1 MSDTERFVDIHCHIL
16 PQLDD
21 GADSWDESLAMA
33 RLAVNDEISTIV
45 CTPHQLGNY
54 NSNDGRTIRDQ
65 VAMLQRL
72 LEAKG
77 VPLAVLPGGDVR
89 IEPDMIRKIR
99 DGDVLTLAD
108 GGRYVLLEL
117 PHEVYFHLDRLLE
130 ELDAAELVGILSH
143 PERNRGILRQPRV
156 VERLVRAGCLL
167 QLTADSLT
175 GAFGSEIKVFS
186 EWLVSEGL
194 VHFVATD
201 AHGFRS
207 RRPLLGSAFDRVVD
221 LADYATAEA
230 VCCRN
235 PARVVD
241 GRDVARGRRRHA
253 RRLAQWFRRRKAS

>member
-1 MSDTERFVDIHCHIL
+1 MSDNQPFVDIHCHIL
-16 PQLDD
+16 PELDD

-33 RLAVNDEISTIV
+33 RMAVNDEISTIV
-45 CTPHQLGNY
+45 CTPHQLGTY
-54 NSNDGRTIRDQ
+54 TSNDGRAIRDQ
-65 VAMLQRL
+65 VATLQRVL
-72 LEAKG
+72 DVKG
-77 VPLAVLPGGDVR
+77 VPLAVLPGGDIR
-89 IEPDMIRKIR
+89 IEPGMIRKIR
-99 DGDVLTLAD
+99 DSEALTLAD

-117 PHEVYFHLDRLLE
+117 PHEVYFPLDRLLE

-143 PERNRGILRQPRV
+143 PERNRGILRQPHV

-175 GAFGSEIKVFS
+175 GGFGSEIKAFS
-186 EWLVSEGL
+186 EWLVWEGF

-241 GRDVARGRRRHA
+241 GREVARGRRRHA
-253 RRLAQWFRRRKAS
+253 RRLAQWFRGRKAS